1 MECSSLTSIDFSSTV
16 TSVDLNVFN
25 DCPSLNSIIW
35 DRWTGSFRFL
45 SSDAFSGVCPTGG
58 IVTITNTSGEHSEN
72 ELLQCLHDNGGLP
85 ESWLPL
91 PDEVYNIDE
100 NNVLRGFTQEFLDNP
115 SAYGER
121 SVMQIPARVRC
132 VADNAF
138 FIPDSSQP
146 TSTIPS
152 FITKL
157 TFAKGSQCSTIGQSA
172 FRASGTSGQ
181 EPGEITY
188 IDLSNCT
195 NLLSIGQSGFCRR
208 NKLTSIKFPNNLSSI
223 GMNSFG
229 WCYSLTTVNL
239 SNCNNL
245 SSIGM
250 YAFFACPLST
260 PLDLSKYINLTSIDA
275 FAFFECK
282 SHSITFP
289 GSLQIIGDSAFEFC
303 RSIEEIIWN
312 NLNSAPII
320 GVESFKYI
328 PNTGHVK
335 STGNYTSSEL
345 LSLLKEKGGLLS
357 SWEVAKD

>member
-245 SSIGM
+245 SLIDRNAFTRCSKLTSVVFPSSLTEIGM
-250 YAFFACPLST
+250 NAFNYCVVLNSIIWDGWSGNTTCGYAFSSYSTGTEGCTILSLN
-260 PLDLSKYINLTSIDA
+260 PIDNDHNSA
-275 FAFFECK
+275 AL
-282 SHSITFP
+282 
-289 GSLQIIGDSAFEFC
+289 LQYLIDNG
-303 RSIEEIIWN
+303 
-312 NLNSAPII
+312 NLNS
-320 GVESFKYI
+320 ER
-328 PNTGHVK
+328 
-335 STGNYTSSEL
+335 STAADPEL
-345 LSLLKEKGGLLS
+345 N
-357 SWEVAKD
+357 

>member
-1 MECSSLTSIDFSSTV
+1 MPEDVYKFSDDGKTLLGFKEGI
-16 TSVDLNVFN
+16 DLNQYASKC
-25 DCPSLNSIIW
+25 D
-35 DRWTGSFRFL
+35 T
-45 SSDAFSGVCPTGG
+45 
-58 IVTITNTSGEHSEN
+58 
-72 ELLQCLHDNGGLP
+72 
-85 ESWLPL
+85 
-91 PDEVYNIDE
+91 
-100 NNVLRGFTQEFLDNP
+100 
-115 SAYGER
+115 
-121 SVMQIPARVRC
+121 MQIPA
-132 VADNAF
+132 NITSIGEEAF
-138 FIPDSSQP
+138 YKNSASIIPLFI
-146 TSTIPS
+146 
-152 FITKL
+152 KNL
-157 TFAKGSQCSTIGQSA
+157 TFAEGSQCSTIGSYA
-172 FRASGTSGQ
+172 FA
-181 EPGEITY
+181 
-188 IDLSNCT
+188 LSP
-195 NLLSIGQSGFCRR
+195 
-208 NKLTSIKFPNNLSSI
+208 LTSVSFPSSLEMI
-223 GMNSFG
+223 REYAF
-229 WCYSLTTVNL
+229 WDCYSLTKANW
-239 SNCNNL
+239 SNYNNL